1 MQEIYTGF
9 ILIFAEVGA
18 VLLLAFVYVAWRS
31 ISHRSRTKK
40 HVENFLKHYNDKKT
54 ENLSSVIS
62 SLENGCNMERD
73 DAEKHLS
80 KISASERA
88 IYKHVL
94 NLAIGKEKNN
104 TFKIED
110 KMQGLSE
117 NWLDTVK
124 TSAKNAA
131 DSGGSKMDI
140 AHLREQLEFL
150 KGENSRISENYL
162 HMRARLET
170 AVELLGNLVKEY
182 SMLYSGDGQS
192 SQIVDAIEEELTDI
206 KRAMQQADAEV
217 GQEPEN
223 KDG

>member
-1 MQEIYTGF
+1 MQEVYTGF
-9 ILIFAEVGA
+9 ILIFAEIGA
-18 VLLLAFVYVAWRS
+18 VLLLAFFYVAWRS

-40 HVENFLKHYNDKKT
+40 HVENFLKHYNDHKSD
-54 ENLSSVIS
+54 NLSSAIS
-62 SLENGCNMERD
+62 TLEHGCNMERG

-131 DSGGSKMDI
+131 DSGGSKMDV

-162 HMRARLET
+162 HIRARLET

-192 SQIVDAIEEELTDI
+192 SQIIDTIEEELTDI
-206 KRAMQQADAEV
+206 RRAMQQADAEV
-217 GQEPEN
+217 GQKTEN
-223 KDG
+223 EEG